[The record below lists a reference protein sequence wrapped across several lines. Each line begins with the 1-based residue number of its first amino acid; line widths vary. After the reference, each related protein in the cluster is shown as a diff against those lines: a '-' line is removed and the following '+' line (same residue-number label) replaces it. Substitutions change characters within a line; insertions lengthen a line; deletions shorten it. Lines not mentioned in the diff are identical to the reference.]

1 MRRTMAY
8 APGRSAFFAD
18 VADTFFTRLKGL
30 MGKSPIERPLWI
42 VPCADIHTF
51 FMREEIDVV
60 FLSKEGRVL
69 RVIEAME
76 KNKMSGAVR
85 GAHSVLEL
93 PAHALRDM
101 DLLDVTAFEFTKEGH
116 HGREE

>member
-1 MRRTMAY
+1 MGRATVC
-8 APGRSAFFAD
+8 APGRPAFFAD
-18 VADTFFTRLKGL
+18 VADTFFPRLKGL
-30 MGKSPIERPLWI
+30 MGKSPIERPLWM
-42 VPCADIHTF
+42 PCADIHTF

-60 FLSKEGRVL
+60 FLSREGSVL
-69 RVIEAME
+69 RVIEAMG

-101 DLLDVTAFEFTKEGH
+101 DLLDVTAFELTKEGH